1 MESIVPE
8 MPVYENIAMSNYERV
23 KKNGLISSKESMKQ
37 ADAYVKELEIKLPN
51 VRQKVGRLSGG
62 NAQKVVFA
70 RVLASGADILMLDH
84 PTRGVDVGAK
94 SGNLFHHPL
103 TCCGRQEH
111 HRARRYAG

>member
-1 MESIVPE
+1 
-8 MPVYENIAMSNYERV
+8 
-23 KKNGLISSKESMKQ
+23 MKQ

-94 SGNLFHHPL
+94 SEIYSLIRDIAAEGK
-103 TCCGRQEH
+103 TT
-111 HRARRYAG
+111 RARRYAG